1 MDAAERI
8 LLSLDAY
15 ECLPP
20 RVRQVR
26 ASVEPVVVRHSA
38 TADFGT
44 TINGLYTVA
53 ELQDIMASWAYRMQQ
68 LGQAYANISPAWVA
82 RDSASYVAWT
92 NDWNALQARY
102 TAALKQAQSAVTTAT
117 INVFTPNSLI
127 PAQTEY
133 TGLMKAMRQ
142 SYPPDGGPQTK
153 GDFDDLN
160 LRLNAA
166 ATLLGTPAAAPV
178 YPAMP
183 QPTATDVAQQV
194 FAAGAPA
201 DPVAQFVGAQKTGPL
216 PNAPGGLSWLAWI
229 EKHKVAIVVG
239 GVVIVGG
246 IFALE
251 IIPLIAIPLKAVKG
265 FAALAA

>member
-1 MDAAERI
+1 MNAAEQI

-15 ECLPP
+15 ECLSP
-20 RVRQVR
+20 RVRRMQMDL
-26 ASVEPVVVRHSA
+26 EPVVVNHGEA
-38 TADFGT
+38 DDFGT
-44 TINGLYTVA
+44 TINGLYTIA

-82 RDSASYVAWT
+82 RDNASFIAWT

-102 TAALKQAQSAVTTAT
+102 NAALKQAQTAVTLAT
-117 INVFTPNSLI
+117 VNVFTPNSLI
-127 PAQTEY
+127 PAQLEY

-160 LRLNAA
+160 LRLSAA
-166 ATLLGTPAAAPV
+166 STLLGTPAAAPT

-183 QPTATDVAQQV
+183 QPQATDVAQQV
-194 FAAGAPA
+194 FAASAPA
-201 DPVAQFVGAQKTGPL
+201 DPVAQFVGAQKAGPL

-229 EKHKVAIVVG
+229 EKHKTAIVVG
-239 GVVIVGG
+239 GVVVVGG
-246 IFALE
+246 ILLLE
-251 IIPLIAIPLKAVKG
+251 IIPVIAIPLKAVKG

>member
-1 MDAAERI
+1 MNAAEQI

-15 ECLPP
+15 ECLSP
-20 RVRQVR
+20 RVRRMQM
-26 ASVEPVVVRHSA
+26 AVEPVVVNYGESD
-38 TADFGT
+38 DFGT

-53 ELQDIMASWAYRMQQ
+53 ELQDIMSSWDYKMKQ

-102 TAALKQAQSAVTTAT
+102 NAALKQAQSAVTTAT

-127 PAQTEY
+127 PAQVEY
-133 TGLMKAMRQ
+133 TNLMKAMRQ

-160 LRLNAA
+160 LRLSAA
-166 ATLLGTPAAAPV
+166 ATLLGTQPPQ

-183 QPTATDVAQQV
+183 QPAATDVAQQV

-201 DPVAQFVGAQKTGPL
+201 DPVAQFVGAQKGGPL

-229 EKHKVAIVVG
+229 EKHKTAIVVG
-239 GVVIVGG
+239 GVVVVGG
-246 IFALE
+246 ILLLE
-251 IIPLIAIPLKAVKG
+251 IIPVIAIPLKAVKG